1 MFKMNVEV
9 SKKVE
14 YQAPEVEIVR
24 LQSSQFLLQSPLPGQ
39 GGGGMPGGMPAEDIS
54 F

>member
-24 LQSSQFLLQSPLPGQ
+24 LQSSQFLLQSPLSGQ
-39 GGGGMPGGMPAEDIS
+39 VGGGGMPGGVSAEP

>member
-1 MFKMNVEV
+1 MFKMNIEV

-39 GGGGMPGGMPAEDIS
+39 VGGGGMPGGIPGENI

>member
-24 LQSSQFLLQSPLPGQ
+24 LQSSQFLLQSPPPGQ
-39 GGGGMPGGMPAEDIS
+39 GGGGMPGGIS
-54 F
+54 GENIF

>member
-1 MFKMNVEV
+1 MNVEV

-39 GGGGMPGGMPAEDIS
+39 VGGGMPGGIPAENI

>member
-1 MFKMNVEV
+1 MNVEV

-39 GGGGMPGGMPAEDIS
+39 VGGGMPGGIPGENI